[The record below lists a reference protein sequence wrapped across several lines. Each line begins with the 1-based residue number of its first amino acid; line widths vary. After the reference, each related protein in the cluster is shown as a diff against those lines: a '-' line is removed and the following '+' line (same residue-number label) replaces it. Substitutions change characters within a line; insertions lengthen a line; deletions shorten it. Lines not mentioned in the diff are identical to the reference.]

1 MDQAPPKVLEE
12 PVWRALAQQ
21 HARRV
26 EALTAD
32 RVARRRRGRKHP
44 VEDFLFDYYGHRPGQ
59 LARWH
64 PGPGVALAGADERAG
79 WTAYRV
85 EGGAAFVDV
94 AAFLDRRGAAV
105 DFVRAL
111 LTATLHRQGRFGCF
125 GLHEWAM
132 VYRASAE
139 EVRHTGWPLRLGRDG
154 TDAVV
159 EASTLACSHFDAS
172 RFFTSPAQPRNQL
185 APRRDNQVA
194 MEQPGCLH
202 AGMDVYK
209 WCFKLA
215 PVVPSDL
222 TLDAFRL
229 AREIRELD
237 MRAAPYDLTELGYEP
252 VMIETPAG
260 RAQYAAAQRGFT
272 ERSQSLRRRLLDVLS
287 SLHSPPGDEHAGS
300 PGHLTAPADPSSRA
314 PAHPVT

>member
-1 MDQAPPKVLEE
+1 MAHTSAVRATDPVTSRVLQE
-12 PVWRALAQQ
+12 PVWRASARA
-21 HARRV
+21 HADHV
-26 EALTAD
+26 ERLTAD
-32 RVARRRRGRKHP
+32 RVLRRRRGLKHP

-64 PGPGVALAGADERAG
+64 PGAGVGLAGADERAG

-85 EGGAAFVDV
+85 EDGVAVVDV
-94 AAFLDRRGAAV
+94 PTFLQRRGAAV

-111 LTATLHRQGRFGCF
+111 LTATVQRQGRFGCF

-132 VYRASAE
+132 VYRASDQ
-139 EVRHTGWPLRLGRDG
+139 EVRHADWPLRLGRQG

-159 EASTLACSHFDAS
+159 EASTLACSHFDAA
-172 RFFTSPAQPRNQL
+172 RFFTAPARPRNQL
-185 APRRDNQVA
+185 SPRRDTQVA

-237 MRAAPYDLTELGYEP
+237 MRAAPYDLTELGYDP
-252 VMIETPAG
+252 VPVETAAG
-260 RAQYAAAQRGFT
+260 RAEYAAAQRGFS
-272 ERSQSLRRRLLDVLS
+272 ERSQALRHRLLDVLGRLDTPRRETS
-287 SLHSPPGDEHAGS
+287 
-300 PGHLTAPADPSSRA
+300 ADA
-314 PAHPVT
+314 VT

>member
-1 MDQAPPKVLEE
+1 MLEE
-12 PVWRALAQQ
+12 PVWRALADQ
-21 HARRV
+21 HAHRV
-26 EALTAD
+26 RELTAD
-32 RVARRRRGRKHP
+32 RVARRRHGRKHP

-64 PGPGVALAGADERAG
+64 PGAGVGLAGADDRAG

-85 EGGAAFVDV
+85 VDGVASVDV
-94 AAFLDRRGAAV
+94 PAFLERRGGAV

-111 LTATLHRQGRFGCF
+111 LSATLQRKGRFGCF

-132 VYRASAE
+132 VYRASDE
-139 EVRHTGWPLRLGRDG
+139 QVRHADWPLRLGRQG

-159 EASTLACSHFDAS
+159 ETSTLACSHFDAS
-172 RFFTSPAQPRNQL
+172 RFFTAPAQPRNRL
-185 APRRDNQVA
+185 TPRRDTQVA

-215 PVVPSDL
+215 PLVPSDL

-252 VMIETPAG
+252 ILVETAAG
-260 RAQYAAAQRGFT
+260 KAEYAAAQHGFS
-272 ERSQSLRRRLLDVLS
+272 ERSQALRRRLLEVVGDLGAS
-287 SLHSPPGDEHAGS
+287 AAEQGSAHS
-300 PGHLTAPADPSSRA
+300 
-314 PAHPVT
+314 VT

>member
-1 MDQAPPKVLEE
+1 MAHTSAVRTVDEAPLRVLEQ
-12 PVWRALAQQ
+12 PVWRALARE
-21 HARRV
+21 HTHRV
-26 EALTAD
+26 KALTAD
-32 RVARRRRGRKHP
+32 RVARRRRGRTHP

-64 PGPGVALAGADERAG
+64 PGAGVGLAGADERAG

-85 EGGAAFVDV
+85 EDGVAVVDI
-94 AAFLDRRGAAV
+94 AAFLERRGAAV

-111 LTATLHRQGRFGCF
+111 LTATLQRQGRFGCF

-132 VYRASAE
+132 VYRASDE
-139 EVRHTGWPLRLGRDG
+139 EVRHADWPLRLGREW

-159 EASTLACSHFDAS
+159 ETSTLACSHFDAS
-172 RFFTSPAQPRNQL
+172 RFFTAPAQPRNQL
-185 APRRDNQVA
+185 SPRRDNQVA

-215 PVVPSDL
+215 PAVPSEL

-252 VMIETPAG
+252 VLIETPAG
-260 RAQYAAAQRGFT
+260 RAEYAATQRSFS
-272 ERSQSLRRRLLDVLS
+272 ERSQALRRRLLDVLGR
-287 SLHSPPGDEHAGS
+287 LGPPVADE
-300 PGHLTAPADPSSRA
+300 A
-314 PAHPVT
+314 PAHAVT